1 MKRLI
6 ILFLSVILLNPA
18 WADEDHSDEHSE
30 ENSSVGADKGI
41 TAFDE
46 HDGFKLS
53 AEAVKNFDLKS
64 LLLKGAGPW
73 EVPNSATLYSGEEI
87 NIYRLRD
94 GFYKRIDF
102 VVVTKGASQ
111 MKIKSED
118 LKADDHVVVQ
128 GIGFLRTAEIVASGG
143 APEGHSH

>member
-6 ILFLSVILLNPA
+6 ILLLSMIFLNSA
-18 WADEDHSDEHSE
+18 WAGEEHSE
-30 ENSSVGADKGI
+30 ENNSVGPEKGI
-41 TAFDE
+41 TEFDE

-53 AEAVKNFDLKS
+53 AEAIKNFDLKS
-64 LLLKGAGPW
+64 LRLKGAGPW
-73 EVPNSATLYSGEEI
+73 EVPNSAILYSGEEI

-102 VVVTKGASQ
+102 VVVSKSASQ
-111 MKIKSED
+111 MKIKSAD
-118 LKADDHVVVQ
+118 LKMDDHVVIQ